1 MLKLSLDILVPSSL
15 LASDRLFDAYLKS
28 EPDVALQVKWSKQ
41 YHLAL
46 QDFQSYLS
54 GKLREEDIEPALLQW
69 LESTEQKADLT
80 QLLTK
85 LGDHYLNWCGDRFE
99 VKHGELDSWLSLLTQ
114 VDSAWIIG
122 AGYAHLLNHGIL
134 SAEQMIALART
145 QCISAL
151 PKRFD
156 GKPIADNHVHL
167 GGHGHHSLSLADFA
181 LNYKYPSRKELDNK
195 KWPNRQEHSFFN
207 SGHRNKNHLPVLF
220 HALYAQLVTKLWS
233 DKQNKNPPVRVDWEH
248 LDLYLAKE
256 QAPIIR
262 YDIADSLSQRLLQAA
277 LDEKSTG
284 RWLLL
289 ITALLL
295 APKKLNQ
302 YGLLSSFILCANI
315 LRNYMVVSG
324 VGLGDFVSFFIFPY
338 RKPISNKTSYAT
350 HGLLHDLPDNHH
362 REFRVSPDAIIGNSP
377 ILAQQLLDNKSH
389 NRVHF
394 VAHFTRSNPKKIID
408 RRYLSS
414 RGELFQQTRNLQHFF
429 HSVTLD
435 SAPIPVTPFP
445 DSTRVDLR
453 ALLRGIDVAG
463 NENHLPIEVFA
474 PAIRVLRS
482 ALFPQ
487 HYPIEKRL
495 RQPFITLHAGED
507 FAHIVSGMRSIDEAV
522 LFCNYRPGDRIGHG
536 LAIGINPYTWAKRQ
550 HSCYLPIRE
559 YLDNLVWSYQRGL
572 ELGHQVPKFQATLL
586 RIQEKIR
593 IYSRHFYNE
602 EYSPTQLHQAWL
614 LRRNCPDM
622 LHKEHDV
629 LGLEKPLWLPD
640 LAKLQKC
647 TDLDLTKQI
656 GTQEQEIWR
665 NYLDEKPASKKE
677 DWVHIQYHPT
687 LPVTK
692 GLMDMPTLADSR
704 KDYLTD
710 EDLEFYEALQDLML
724 EKFSQN
730 QWVLEACPT
739 SNIYIGRL
747 ESYEEHPIFRWSPPT
762 AEALQ
767 AGNSANRFGLRRG
780 PVRVCINTD
789 DAGLMPTTLE
799 NEHRIIKEIAIT
811 HYKVS
816 DQGATTWID
825 SIRQTGVDLFKS
837 NHLDW
842 THKGT

>member
-1 MLKLSLDILVPSSL
+1 MLSLSTHIISSCAP
-15 LASDRLFDAYLKS
+15 LASDRLLDVYLRS
-28 EPDVALQVKWSKQ
+28 ELDVKWSTQ
-41 YHLAL
+41 YRLAL
-46 QDFQSYLS
+46 QDFQSYLP
-54 GKLREEDIEPALLQW
+54 GKIREEDIKPALLQW
-69 LESTEQKADLT
+69 LESTEQKADLA
-80 QLLTK
+80 QLLSK
-85 LGDHYLNWCGDRFE
+85 LSEHYLDWCGDRFE
-99 VKHGELDSWLSLLTQ
+99 VKHGDLDNWLSLLTQ

-134 SAEQMIALART
+134 SAEQMIELART

-195 KWPNRQEHSFFN
+195 KWPSRQEHSLFN

-220 HALYAQLVTKLWS
+220 HAIYAQLVTELWS
-233 DKQNKNPPVRVDWEH
+233 DKQNKNPPARVDWEH

-256 QAPIIR
+256 QTPIIR

-289 ITALLL
+289 IIALLL
-295 APKKLNQ
+295 ASQKLNQ

-324 VGLGDFVSFFIFPY
+324 VGLGDFVSFFGFSY
-338 RKPISNKTSYAT
+338 RKPTSNTINYKSFS
-350 HGLLHDLPDNHH
+350 LLSDLPDNHF
-362 REFRVSPDAIIGNSP
+362 REFRVGPDDIIKNTV
-377 ILAQQLLDNKSH
+377 LWAKQLLNNNIH

-394 VAHFTRSNPKKIID
+394 VAHFSRQNPKEIKD

-414 RGELFQQTRNLQHFF
+414 RESFFQKTRDLQRFF

-435 SAPIPVTPFP
+435 SARIPVIPFP

-495 RQPFITLHAGED
+495 RQPFVTLHAGED
-507 FAHIVSGMRSIDEAV
+507 FAHILSGMRTIDEAV
-522 LFCNYRPGDRIGHG
+522 TFCDYRPGDRIGHG
-536 LAIGINPYTWAKRQ
+536 LAIGINPYEWAKRQ

-572 ELGHQVPKFQATLL
+572 ELGHQVSTFQATLL

-593 IYSRHFYNE
+593 IYSRLVYNE
-602 EYSPTQLHQAWL
+602 EYSPIQLHQAWL

-622 LHKEHDV
+622 VNKEHGV

-640 LAKLQKC
+640 WAKLQKC
-647 TDLDLTKQI
+647 ADLDLSKQL
-656 GTQEQEIWR
+656 GTPEQDIWR
-665 NYLDEKPASKKE
+665 HYLDEKPASKKE
-677 DWVHIQYHPT
+677 EWVHIQYHPT

-692 GLMDMPTLADSR
+692 GLADMPTLADSR

-739 SNIYIGRL
+739 SNLYIGRL

-762 AEALQ
+762 TEALQ

-842 THKGT
+842 IQQGI

>member
-1 MLKLSLDILVPSSL
+1 MLSLSTHIISACAP
-15 LASDRLFDAYLKS
+15 LASDRLLDVYLRS
-28 EPDVALQVKWSKQ
+28 ELDVKWSTQ
-41 YHLAL
+41 YRLAL
-46 QDFQSYLS
+46 QDFQSYLP
-54 GKLREEDIEPALLQW
+54 GKIREEDIEPALLQW

-80 QLLTK
+80 QLLSK
-85 LGDHYLNWCGDRFE
+85 LGDHYLDWCGDRFE
-99 VKHGELDSWLSLLTQ
+99 VKHGEIDSWLSLLTQ
-114 VDSAWIIG
+114 IDSAWIIG

-134 SAEQMIALART
+134 SAEQMIQISRT

-151 PKRFD
+151 PRRFD

-181 LNYKYPSRKELDNK
+181 LHYKYPSRKELNNK
-195 KWPNRQEHSFFN
+195 KWPGRQEHQFFN
-207 SGHRNKNHLPVLF
+207 SGYRNKKHLPVLF
-220 HALYAQLVTKLWS
+220 HAIYAQLVAEVWS
-233 DKQNKNPPVRVDWEH
+233 NKQSQNPPAQVDWDH
-248 LDLYLAKE
+248 LDLYLTKE

-262 YDIADSLSQRLLQAA
+262 YDTADSLSQRLLQAA
-277 LDEKSTG
+277 LNEKSTG

-302 YGLLSSFILCANI
+302 NGLLSSFILCANI

-324 VGLGDFVSFFIFPY
+324 VGLGDFVSYFTFSY
-338 RKPISNKTSYAT
+338 RKPTSNSSSYKA
-350 HGLLHDLPDNHH
+350 HSLLHDLPENHY
-362 REFRVSPDAIIGNSP
+362 REFRVSPDAIIESSP
-377 ILAQQLLDNKSH
+377 IWAQQLLENSAQD
-389 NRVHF
+389 RVHF
-394 VAHFTRSNPKKIID
+394 VAHFNRGNPKKIID

-414 RGELFQQTRNLQHFF
+414 RVDLFQQTRNLQRFF

-435 SAPIPVTPFP
+435 SARIPVTPFP

-495 RQPFITLHAGED
+495 RQPFVTLHAGED
-507 FAHIVSGMRSIDEAV
+507 FNHILSGIRTIDEAV
-522 LFCNYRPGDRIGHG
+522 TFCNYRPGDRIGHG
-536 LAIGINPYTWAKRQ
+536 LAIGINPYEWAKRQ
-550 HSCYLPIRE
+550 HSSYLPMRE
-559 YLDNLVWSYQRGL
+559 HLDNLVWSYQRGL
-572 ELGHQVPKFQATLL
+572 ELGHQVSKFQATLL

-593 IYSRHFYNE
+593 LYSRLVYKK
-602 EYSPTQLHQAWL
+602 EYSPTELHQAWL

-622 LHKEHDV
+622 VNKEHGV
-629 LGLEKPLWLPD
+629 LGLETSLWLPD
-640 LAKLQKC
+640 LDKLRKC

-656 GTQEQEIWR
+656 STQEQALWR
-665 NYLDEKPASKKE
+665 HYLDETPASKKE
-677 DWVHIQYHPT
+677 DWVHIQYHPI

-692 GLMDMPTLADSR
+692 GLVDMSTLADSR
-704 KDYLTD
+704 KDYFTD

-739 SNIYIGRL
+739 SNLYIGRL

-762 AEALQ
+762 TEALQ
-767 AGNSANRFGLRRG
+767 AGNNANRFGLRRG

-799 NEHRIIKEIAIT
+799 NEHRIIKEIAIA

-816 DQGATTWID
+816 DQDATTWID

-842 THKGT
+842 TQQGI

>member
-1 MLKLSLDILVPSSL
+1 MLSLSTYIISACAP
-15 LASDRLFDAYLKS
+15 LASDRLLDVYLRS
-28 EPDVALQVKWSKQ
+28 ELDVKWPTQ
-41 YHLAL
+41 YRLAL
-46 QDFQSYLS
+46 QDFQSYLP
-54 GKLREEDIEPALLQW
+54 GKIREEDIKPALLQW

-80 QLLTK
+80 QLLSK
-85 LGDHYLNWCGDRFE
+85 LSDHYLDWCGDRFE

-195 KWPNRQEHSFFN
+195 KWPNRQEHSLFN
-207 SGHRNKNHLPVLF
+207 SDHRNKNHLPVLF
-220 HALYAQLVTKLWS
+220 HAIYAQLVTELWS
-233 DKQNKNPPVRVDWEH
+233 DKQNKNPPARVDWEH
-248 LDLYLAKE
+248 LDFYLAKE

-295 APKKLNQ
+295 ASKKLNQ
-302 YGLLSSFILCANI
+302 NGLLSSFILCANI

-324 VGLGDFVSFFIFPY
+324 VGLGDFVSYFIFPY
-338 RKPISNKTSYAT
+338 RKPTSNSSSYKTHS
-350 HGLLHDLPDNHH
+350 LLHDLPDNHY
-362 REFRVSPDAIIGNSP
+362 REFRVSPDAIIESSP
-377 ILAQQLLDNKSH
+377 IWAQQLLENNVQD
-389 NRVHF
+389 RVHF
-394 VAHFTRSNPKKIID
+394 VAHFTRDNPKKIKD

-414 RGELFQQTRNLQHFF
+414 RESFFQKTRDLQRFF

-435 SAPIPVTPFP
+435 SARIPITPFP

-495 RQPFITLHAGED
+495 RQPFVTLHAGED
-507 FAHIVSGMRSIDEAV
+507 FAHILSGMRTIDEAV
-522 LFCNYRPGDRIGHG
+522 TFCDYRPGDRIGHG
-536 LAIGINPYTWAKRQ
+536 LAIGINPYEWAKRQ

-593 IYSRHFYNE
+593 IYSRLVYNE
-602 EYSPTQLHQAWL
+602 EYSPIQLHQAWL

-622 LHKEHDV
+622 VNQEHGV

-640 LAKLQKC
+640 WAKLQKC
-647 TDLDLTKQI
+647 ADLDLSKQI
-656 GTQEQEIWR
+656 GTPEQDIWR
-665 NYLDEKPASKKE
+665 HYLDEKPASKKE
-677 DWVHIQYHPT
+677 EWVHIQYHPT

-692 GLMDMPTLADSR
+692 GLADMPTLADSR

-739 SNIYIGRL
+739 SNLYIGRL

-762 AEALQ
+762 TEALQ

-842 THKGT
+842 AQQST

>member
-1 MLKLSLDILVPSSL
+1 MLKSSLDTLVPSSL
-15 LASDRLFDAYLKS
+15 LASDRLLDAYLKS
-28 EPDVALQVKWSKQ
+28 YLDVTLQVKWSKL

-46 QDFQSYLS
+46 QDFQSYLP
-54 GKLREEDIEPALLQW
+54 GKIREEDIEPALLQL
-69 LESTEQKADLT
+69 LESTEHKAGLT
-80 QLLTK
+80 QLLSK
-85 LGDHYLNWCGDRFE
+85 LGDHYLDWCGDRFE
-99 VKHGELDSWLSLLTQ
+99 VKHGELDSWLSLLTL
-114 VDSAWIIG
+114 VDSAWIMG
-122 AGYAHLLNHGIL
+122 ARYAHLLNHGIL
-134 SAEQMIALART
+134 SVEQMIELSRT

-151 PKRFD
+151 SKRFD

-181 LNYKYPSRKELDNK
+181 LHYKYPSRKELDNK
-195 KWPNRQEHSFFN
+195 KWPIRQEHSLFN
-207 SGHRNKNHLPVLF
+207 SGYRNKKHLPVLF
-220 HALYAQLVTKLWS
+220 HSIYERLVVGLWNDEQNETPSTQL
-233 DKQNKNPPVRVDWEH
+233 DWNQLDFH
-248 LDLYLAKE
+248 LTKE
-256 QAPIIR
+256 QASIIR

-284 RWLLL
+284 CWLLL

-295 APKKLNQ
+295 APQKINKD
-302 YGLLSSFILCANI
+302 GLLSSFILCANI

-324 VGLGDFVSFFIFPY
+324 VGLGDFVSFFSFSY
-338 RKPISNKTSYAT
+338 RKPISNKAGYST
-350 HGLLHDLPDNHH
+350 HGLLHDLPDNHY
-362 REFRVSPDAIIGNSP
+362 REFRVSPDAIVENAP
-377 ILAQQLLDNKSH
+377 IFSRQLLDKQLH

-394 VAHFTRSNPKKIID
+394 VAHFSRQNPKDVKD
-408 RRYLSS
+408 RRYLLS
-414 RGELFQQTRNLQHFF
+414 RDAIFKQTRVLQRFF

-435 SAPIPVTPFP
+435 SARIPVAPFP

-495 RQPFITLHAGED
+495 RQPFVTLHAGED
-507 FAHIVSGMRSIDEAV
+507 FSHILSGIRAIDEAV
-522 LFCNYRPGDRIGHG
+522 TFCEYHPGDRIGHG
-536 LAIGINPYTWAKRQ
+536 LAIGINPYEWAKRQ
-550 HSCYLPIRE
+550 HSCYIPIRE
-559 YLDNLVWSYQRGL
+559 YLDNLVWSYQRGF
-572 ELGHQVPKFQATLL
+572 ELGHQASKFQATLL

-593 IYSRHFYNE
+593 LYSLLVYNE

-622 LHKEHDV
+622 LNKEHGV
-629 LGLEKPLWLPD
+629 LGLEKPIWLPD
-640 LAKLQKC
+640 WAKLQKC
-647 TDLDLTKQI
+647 TDIDKPRPF
-656 GTQEQEIWR
+656 GKQEQEIWR
-665 NYLDEKPASKKE
+665 HYLDEKPANKKE
-677 DWVHIQYHPT
+677 DWVHIQYYPA

-692 GLMDMPTLADSR
+692 GLIDMPTLAHSR
-704 KDYLTD
+704 KDYLTN

-747 ESYEEHPIFRWSPPT
+747 ECYEEHPIFRWHPPKK
-762 AEALQ
+762 EALQ
-767 AGNSANRFGLRRG
+767 VGNSANRFGLRRG

-799 NEHRIIKEIAIT
+799 NEHRIIKEIAIS

-816 DQGATTWID
+816 DQDATIWID

-842 THKGT
+842 TQKDI

>member
-1 MLKLSLDILVPSSL
+1 MFKLQLNILSPSCL
-15 LASDRLFDAYLKS
+15 LASDRLLDAYLKP
-28 EPDVALQVKWSKQ
+28 ELDVEWPKQ

-46 QDFQSYLS
+46 QDFQSYLP
-54 GKLREEDIEPALLQW
+54 GKIREEDIEPVLLQW
-69 LESTEQKADLT
+69 LESTEEKADLT
-80 QLLTK
+80 QLLSK
-85 LGDHYLNWCGDRFE
+85 LGNHYLDWCGDRFE
-99 VKHGELDSWLSLLTQ
+99 VKHGELDRWLSLLTQ

-122 AGYAHLLNHGIL
+122 AGYAHLLDHGIL
-134 SAEQMIALART
+134 SAEQMIELSRT

-167 GGHGHHSLSLADFA
+167 GGHGHHCLSLADFA
-181 LNYKYPSRKELDNK
+181 LNYKYPSRKELDNQ
-195 KWPNRQEHSFFN
+195 KWPNRQEHSLFN
-207 SGHRNKNHLPVLF
+207 SGYRNKKHLPVLF
-220 HALYAQLVTKLWS
+220 HAIYAQLVAELWNNN
-233 DKQNKNPPVRVDWEH
+233 QNKNPPERTGWAH
-248 LDLYLAKE
+248 MDLYLTKE

-262 YDIADSLSQRLLQAA
+262 YGIADSLSQRLLQAA

-324 VGLGDFVSFFIFPY
+324 VGLGDFVSFFIFAY
-338 RKPISNKTSYAT
+338 RKPISNKASYAT
-350 HGLLHDLPDNHH
+350 HGLLHDLPDNHY
-362 REFRVSPDAIIGNSP
+362 REFRVSPDAIIDNAP
-377 ILAQQLLDNKSH
+377 IWAQQLLDNKSH

-394 VAHFTRSNPKKIID
+394 VAHFTRGNPKKIID

-414 RGELFQQTRNLQHFF
+414 RGDLFQQTRDLQHFF

-435 SAPIPVTPFP
+435 SARIPVTPFP

-495 RQPFITLHAGED
+495 RQPFVTLHAGED
-507 FAHIVSGMRSIDEAV
+507 FSHILSGIRTIDEAV
-522 LFCNYRPGDRIGHG
+522 TFCEYRPGDRIGHG
-536 LAIGINPYTWAKRQ
+536 LAIGINPYEWAKRQ

-559 YLDNLVWSYQRGL
+559 HLDNLVWSYQRGL
-572 ELGHQVPKFQATLL
+572 ELGHQVSKFQATLL

-593 IYSRHFYNE
+593 LYTLLVYNE

-622 LHKEHDV
+622 LNKEHGV

-640 LAKLQKC
+640 WAKLQKC
-647 TDLDLTKQI
+647 PDLDKTRPLGK
-656 GTQEQEIWR
+656 QEQEIWR
-665 NYLDEKPASKKE
+665 HYLDETPAKKKE
-677 DWVHIQYHPT
+677 DWVHIQYHPI

-692 GLMDMPTLADSR
+692 GLMDMQTLADSR

-739 SNIYIGRL
+739 SNLYIGRL

-762 AEALQ
+762 TEALQ

-799 NEHRIIKEIAIT
+799 NEHRIIKEIAIA

-816 DQGATTWID
+816 DQNATTWID

-842 THKGT
+842 TQQGV

>member
-1 MLKLSLDILVPSSL
+1 MLNLSIHNLSASAL
-15 LASDRLFDAYLKS
+15 LASDRFLDVYLKP
-28 EPDVALQVKWSKQ
+28 ELNVEWSKQ
-41 YHLAL
+41 YRLGL
-46 QDFQSYLS
+46 QDFQSYLP
-54 GKLREEDIEPALLQW
+54 GKIRDEDIEPALLQW
-69 LESTEQKADLT
+69 LESTAQKADLT
-80 QLLTK
+80 QLLSK

-134 SAEQMIALART
+134 SAEQMIALSRT

-181 LNYKYPSRKELDNK
+181 LHYKYPSRKELNNK
-195 KWPNRQEHSFFN
+195 KWPDRQEHPLFN
-207 SGHRNKNHLPVLF
+207 SGYRNKKHLPVLF
-220 HALYAQLVTKLWS
+220 HAIYAQLVTELWS
-233 DKQNKNPPVRVDWEH
+233 SKQNTNPPAQVDWEH
-248 LDLYLAKE
+248 LDLYLTKE

-295 APKKLNQ
+295 APQKLNQ

-324 VGLGDFVSFFIFPY
+324 VGLGDFVSFFSFSY
-338 RKPISNKTSYAT
+338 RKPVSNKASYTT
-350 HGLLHDLPDNHH
+350 HGLLYDLPDNHY
-362 REFRVSPDAIIGNSP
+362 REFRVSPDAIVENAP
-377 ILAQQLLDNKSH
+377 IWAQQLLDNKSH
-389 NRVHF
+389 NQVHF
-394 VAHFTRSNPKKIID
+394 VTHFSRKNPEQLTD

-414 RGELFQQTRNLQHFF
+414 RDDFFKQTRTLQRFF

-435 SAPIPVTPFP
+435 STRIPLTPFP
-445 DSTRVDLR
+445 NSTRVDLR

-463 NENHLPIEVFA
+463 NENHIPIEVFA

-507 FAHIVSGMRSIDEAV
+507 FSHILSGIRAIDEAV
-522 LFCNYRPGDRIGHG
+522 TFCEYRPGDRIGHG
-536 LAIGINPYTWAKRQ
+536 LAIGINPYEWAKRQ

-559 YLDNLVWSYQRGL
+559 HLDNLVWSYQRGL
-572 ELGHQVPKFQATLL
+572 ELGHQVSKFQATLL
-586 RIQEKIR
+586 RLQEKIR
-593 IYSRHFYNE
+593 LYSLLVYNE

-622 LHKEHDV
+622 LNKEHSV
-629 LGLEKPLWLPD
+629 LGLEASLWLPD
-640 LAKLQKC
+640 LDKLRKC

-656 GTQEQEIWR
+656 GTTEQEIWQH
-665 NYLDEKPASKKE
+665 YLDETPAKKKD
-677 DWVHIQYHPT
+677 DWVHIQYHPI

-692 GLMDMPTLADSR
+692 GLADMPTLAHSR
-704 KDYLTD
+704 KDFLTD

-739 SNIYIGRL
+739 SNLYIGRL

-762 AEALQ
+762 TEALQ

-789 DAGLMPTTLE
+789 DAGLMPTTIE
-799 NEHRIIKEIAIT
+799 NEHRILKEIAIS
-811 HYKVS
+811 HYKVC
-816 DQGATTWID
+816 DQNATTWID

-842 THKGT
+842 TQQSI

>member
-1 MLKLSLDILVPSSL
+1 M
-15 LASDRLFDAYLKS
+15 ASDRLLDVYLRS
-28 EPDVALQVKWSKQ
+28 ELDVKWSTQ
-41 YHLAL
+41 YRLAL
-46 QDFQSYLS
+46 QDFQSYLP
-54 GKLREEDIEPALLQW
+54 GKIREEDIKPALLQW
-69 LESTEQKADLT
+69 LESTEQKADLA
-80 QLLTK
+80 QLLSK
-85 LGDHYLNWCGDRFE
+85 LSEHYLDWCGDRFE
-99 VKHGELDSWLSLLTQ
+99 VKHGDLDNWLSLLTQ

-134 SAEQMIALART
+134 SAEQMIELART

-195 KWPNRQEHSFFN
+195 KWPSRQEHSLFN

-220 HALYAQLVTKLWS
+220 HAIYAQLVTELWS
-233 DKQNKNPPVRVDWEH
+233 DKQNKNPPARVDWEH

-256 QAPIIR
+256 QTPIIR

-289 ITALLL
+289 IIALLL
-295 APKKLNQ
+295 ASQKLNQ

-324 VGLGDFVSFFIFPY
+324 VGLGDFVSFFGFSY
-338 RKPISNKTSYAT
+338 RKPTSNTINYKSFS
-350 HGLLHDLPDNHH
+350 LLSDLPDNHF
-362 REFRVSPDAIIGNSP
+362 REFRVGPDDIIKNTV
-377 ILAQQLLDNKSH
+377 LWAKQLLNNNIH

-394 VAHFTRSNPKKIID
+394 VAHFSRQNPKEIKD

-414 RGELFQQTRNLQHFF
+414 RESFFQKTRDLQRFF

-435 SAPIPVTPFP
+435 SARIPVIPFP

-495 RQPFITLHAGED
+495 RQPFVTLHAGED
-507 FAHIVSGMRSIDEAV
+507 FAHILSGMRTIDEAV
-522 LFCNYRPGDRIGHG
+522 TFCDYRPGDRIGHG
-536 LAIGINPYTWAKRQ
+536 LAIGINPYEWAKRQ

-572 ELGHQVPKFQATLL
+572 ELGHQVSTFQATLL

-593 IYSRHFYNE
+593 IYSRLVYNE
-602 EYSPTQLHQAWL
+602 EYSPIQLHQAWL

-622 LHKEHDV
+622 VNKEHGV

-640 LAKLQKC
+640 WAKLQKC
-647 TDLDLTKQI
+647 ADLDLSKQLA
-656 GTQEQEIWR
+656 TPEQDIWR
-665 NYLDEKPASKKE
+665 HYLDEKPASKKE
-677 DWVHIQYHPT
+677 EWVHIQYHPT

-692 GLMDMPTLADSR
+692 GLADMPTLADSR

-739 SNIYIGRL
+739 SNLYIGRL

-762 AEALQ
+762 TEALQ

-842 THKGT
+842 IQQGI